1 MSADRSS
8 DDERVLL
15 VAPTRRD
22 AEVTCSLLLKADV
35 LCESYGTL
43 LELADQVKH
52 GVGALMLTDRALF
65 DRDIEAILQVLEQQP
80 PWSDV
85 PVVILTQGQQPSAGA
100 MEVLRRLSN
109 LTLLDR
115 PTSTRS
121 MISAV
126 QAALR
131 ARRRQYQL
139 RDQMQAQACA
149 QQALREADRR
159 KDEFLATLAHELRN
173 PLAPLSTGLQLMN
186 SGLDE
191 QRAPRVR
198 HMMERQVHQ
207 LVRLIND
214 LLDVSRIATGK
225 VVLQRS
231 CIDMRAVVESALE
244 SCQPA
249 VVAAEHTLRVSLPDT
264 AVWVMGD
271 EARLEQVICNLV
283 NNSCKYTAKRGNILV
298 TLTQE
303 GERAIAKVID
313 DGLGIPQDMLPMV
326 FEMFTQIDRSLDR
339 AQGGLG
345 IGLSLVRSLMELHGG
360 EVRAESAGERAG
372 STFTISLPVAREE
385 SLEIPA
391 RVPAQTTV
399 ASQPLRVLIVDD
411 NHDAADSL
419 SLLLATRGH
428 HTRTVYEGAAA
439 LDAAAD
445 FQPDTIFCDLGM
457 PVISGFD
464 VAARLRSDSRYPPS
478 VLVAVTGWGTDQ
490 DKRRAL
496 EGGFDLH
503 ITKPIAIEDL
513 DAVLLRASA
522 TSASGESH
530 SANS

>member
-1 MSADRSS
+1 M
-8 DDERVLL
+8 
-15 VAPTRRD
+15 
-22 AEVTCSLLLKADV
+22 
-35 LCESYGTL
+35 
-43 LELADQVKH
+43 KH
-52 GVGALMLTDRALF
+52 GVGTLVLTDRALF
-65 DRDIEAILQVLEQQP
+65 DRHIEAILHVLEHQP

-100 MEVLRRLSN
+100 MKVLRRLSN

-139 RDQMQAQACA
+139 RDQMLAEAQA

-186 SGLDE
+186 AGLDE
-191 QRAPRVR
+191 QGAPRVR
-198 HMMERQVHQ
+198 QMMERQVNQ

-225 VVLQRS
+225 VVLQRKR
-231 CIDMRAVVESALE
+231 IDMRAVIESALE

-249 VVAAEHTLRVSLPDT
+249 IVAAEHTLRMHLPDT

-271 EARLEQVICNLV
+271 AARLEQVICNLV
-283 NNSCKYTAKRGNILV
+283 NNSCKYTPKRGNIMV
-298 TLTQE
+298 ILTEE
-303 GERAIAKVID
+303 GGRAIAQVSD
-313 DGLGIPQDMLPMV
+313 DGLGIPQEMLPLV

-360 EVRAESAGERAG
+360 EVRAESPGERAG
-372 STFTISLPVAREE
+372 STFTISLPVVSEKLSA
-385 SLEIPA
+385 
-391 RVPAQTTV
+391 VPATLSPRMT
-399 ASQPLRVLIVDD
+399 AESQPLRILVVDD
-411 NHDAADSL
+411 NRDAADSL
-419 SLLLATRGH
+419 SLLLAKRGH
-428 HTRTVYEGAAA
+428 RTKTVYEGAAA

-457 PVISGFD
+457 PVISGFE
-464 VAARLRSDSRYPPS
+464 VAARLRSDARYPPA

-496 EGGFDLH
+496 AGGFDLH
-503 ITKPIAIEDL
+503 ITKPIAMEDL
-513 DAVLLRASA
+513 DAVLLRAA
-522 TSASGESH
+522 AESASGDSH
-530 SANS
+530 DGNNQRR